1 VFIRE
6 EIISKFEKTPFF
18 WNFWI
23 LESINIYKVIV
34 YILIMELPDDILKI
48 IKEYTQP
55 ITRPDWREG
64 CYFNRHLDEHLDIHL
79 TLEEVIDIVY
89 VVNIITISQNIN
101 YEYIML
107 YNEFLV

>member
-1 VFIRE
+1 
-6 EIISKFEKTPFF
+6 
-18 WNFWI
+18 
-23 LESINIYKVIV
+23 
-34 YILIMELPDDILKI
+34 MELPDDVLKI
-48 IKEYTQP
+48 IKEYSMH

-64 CYFNRHLDEHLDIHL
+64 CYFNRHLDEYLDIHF

-89 VVNIITISQNIN
+89 NVTHSTTLN